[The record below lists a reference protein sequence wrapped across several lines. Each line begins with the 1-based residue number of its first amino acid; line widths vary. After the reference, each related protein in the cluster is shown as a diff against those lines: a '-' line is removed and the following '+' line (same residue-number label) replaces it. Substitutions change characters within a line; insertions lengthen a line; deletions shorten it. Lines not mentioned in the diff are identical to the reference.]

1 MSYNPNLGYFLSRL
15 QGVSTNYFRLE
26 PQTASS
32 ASAGKIIRFS
42 LPSNC
47 LLNTK
52 NVKLMFNAD
61 ADGVAGAGGRLPAG
75 IDCLI
80 DRVELSS
87 GGVQVAQGFN
97 GYGTLKKAKDN
108 LLGQSIDSA
117 LGHPEIVRE
126 KSYVDGKGDDGVV
139 LATTANEKYKN
150 NAGQTPFCVDAWE
163 GFLGTVSP
171 SIIDTSLLNDCVLS
185 IYLAGNEVLTSSAG
199 VALDG
204 AGAGDITDAGTNDAT
219 WSMYNYHLV
228 VETIGLADAVLD
240 EMVARRISDVG
251 YVEMPFKSFYS
262 FTDTHSGNSRF
273 SLSTQSLDRVWVIWR
288 DNAYESQGPPK
299 VVSGFKTSALT
310 TGQYDQGVM
319 GTDREKYVGKYFNF
333 IERSA
338 SASVPPLY
346 QLNFNGSFIPQ
357 FKATAEQMLAI
368 TKGSLPTYD
377 KKHRLPA
384 QYSLDQYK
392 NNMFVQCVRLNLPE
406 SEEINQVC
414 GVDTRGISLNAY
426 LSTTGLVAQT
436 GVMIVCECT
445 STLRVGAQRAM
456 EVIA

>member
-1 MSYNPNLGYFLSRL
+1 MAYNPNLTYFLSRL

-26 PQTASS
+26 PQTAAV

-52 NVKLMFNAD
+52 SLKLMFNAD

-87 GGVQVAQGFN
+87 GGVQIAQGFN
-97 GYGTLKKAKDN
+97 GYGVLKKAKDG
-108 LLGQSIDSA
+108 LLGQSVDSA

-126 KSYVDGKGDDGVV
+126 KSYVDGKGANGAVLTGVV
-139 LATTANEKYKN
+139 NEKYVN
-150 NAGQTPFCVDAWE
+150 NAGQTPFCIDTWE

-185 IYLAGNEVLTSSAG
+185 IYLAGNEVLSSSAG
-199 VALDG
+199 VTLSG
-204 AGAGDITDAGTNDAT
+204 AGATDIDDVGTGLAT

-240 EMVARRISDVG
+240 QMVSRHISNVG
-251 YVEMPFKSFYS
+251 YIEMPFKSFYS
-262 FTDTHSGNSRF
+262 FSDTHSGNSRF
-273 SLSTQSLDRVWVIWR
+273 SLSTQSLDRVWIMWR
-288 DNAYESQGPPK
+288 DADYDVQGAPK
-299 VVSGFKTSALT
+299 VVNGFKTNTLL

-319 GTDREKYVGKYFNF
+319 GTDREKYVGRFFNF
-333 IERSA
+333 VERPA
-338 SASVPPLY
+338 IAAVPPQY

-357 FKATAEQMLAI
+357 FKATAEQMLAV
-368 TKGSLPTYD
+368 TKASLPTYD
-377 KKHRLPA
+377 KDKRMPA
-384 QYSLDQYK
+384 EYSLDQYK
-392 NNMFVQCVRLNLPE
+392 KNHFVQCVRLNLPE
-406 SEEINQVC
+406 SEEISQVC

-426 LSTTGLVAQT
+426 LSTTGLAAQT

-445 STLRVGAQRAM
+445 STLRIGDQRSM